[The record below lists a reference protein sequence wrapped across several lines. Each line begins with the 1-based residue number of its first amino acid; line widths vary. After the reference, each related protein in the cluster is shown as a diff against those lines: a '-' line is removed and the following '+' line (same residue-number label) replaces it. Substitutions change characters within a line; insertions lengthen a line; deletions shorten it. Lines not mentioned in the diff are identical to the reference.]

1 MKITKLLESIPYYK
15 TNQKIDE
22 LEINGVSMDSRSVG
36 LGDVFVC
43 IIGNESD
50 GHDFALAA
58 IDQGAALIIAQREL
72 DIDFPVVTVNDT
84 TKALA
89 MIASTFYNYPTRQV
103 HTIGVTGT
111 NGKTTI
117 TYLLDEIFTLNKHTT
132 ATIGTIQM
140 NIAGTTYPV
149 KNTTPDSLSLQQ
161 SFKQMVN
168 SGVDTAIMEV
178 SSHAL
183 DQGRVY
189 GCDFDVAIFTN
200 LTQDH
205 LDYHENMDDYLRAK
219 SLLFAQLGNGY
230 NVERNKFAVINQDSH
245 FAHKL
250 IRSTAQ
256 PALTYGIHADA
267 DISAKQ
273 IKLHEKGSSF
283 ILSTPEG
290 DIPIESPL
298 MGMFSVYNMLAS
310 AGAAL
315 ASGISLST
323 IQQAFKQTKG
333 VRGRFEPVLEGQ
345 PFGVVVDYAHTPDS
359 LENVLKTMSE
369 FCEGSIRVVV
379 GCGGD
384 RDRTKRPLMADVAVK
399 YADQA
404 IFTSDNP
411 RTEDPEVILQDMTS
425 HLEKGFIVEENRK
438 KAIEYA
444 ISNSVHGD
452 MVLIAGKGHETY
464 QEIHGVRHDFDDRE
478 VARDILLKVKGSQ
491 M

>member
-1 MKITKLLESIPYYK
+1 MNITKLLESIPYYK
-15 TNQKIDE
+15 TNQTIDE
-22 LEINGVSMDSRSVG
+22 LEINGVSMDSRSIG

-43 IIGNESD
+43 IIGSESD
-50 GHDFALAA
+50 GHDFVHAA
-58 IDQGAALIIAQREL
+58 IDQGASLIIAQREL
-72 DIDFPVVTVNDT
+72 DVDFPVVIVNDT

-89 MIASTFYNYPTRQV
+89 MIASTFYNYPTEQV

-117 TYLLDEIFTLNKHTT
+117 TYLLDEIFTLNNNTT

-140 NIAGTTYPV
+140 NIAGQTYPV
-149 KNTTPDSLSLQQ
+149 KNTTPDALSLQQ
-161 SFKQMVN
+161 SFNQMLN
-168 SGVDTAIMEV
+168 HGVDTAIMEV

-205 LDYHENMDDYLRAK
+205 LDYHESMDDYLRAK

-230 NVERNKFAVINQDSH
+230 NMEREKFAIINQDSP

-256 PALTYGIHADA
+256 PALTYGIDTEA
-267 DISAKQ
+267 DITAKQ
-273 IKLHEKGSSF
+273 ISLHEKGSSF
-283 ILSTPEG
+283 VLSTPKG
-290 DIPIESPL
+290 DISIESPL

-310 AGAAL
+310 AGAAIV
-315 ASGISLST
+315 SGVDLT
-323 IQQAFKQTKG
+323 VIQQSFKHTKG

-359 LENVLKTMSE
+359 LENVLNTMQE
-369 FCEGSIRVVV
+369 FCKGEIRVVV

-384 RDRTKRPLMADVAVK
+384 RDRTKRPLMAEVAMK

-411 RTEDPEVILQDMTS
+411 RTEDPELILNDMTA
-425 HLEKGFIVEENRK
+425 HLSGDFVVEENRR
-438 KAIEYA
+438 KAIDIA
-444 ISNSVHGD
+444 ITNSGQGD

-464 QEIHGVRHDFDDRE
+464 QEINGIRHDFDDRE

>member
-1 MKITKLLESIPYYK
+1 MNITKLLESIPYYK
-15 TNQKIDE
+15 TNQSIDE
-22 LEINGVSMDSRSVG
+22 LEINGVSMDSRSID

-43 IIGNESD
+43 IIGSESD
-50 GHDFALAA
+50 GHDFVHAA

-72 DIDFPVVTVNDT
+72 DVDFPVVTVNDT

-89 MIASTFYNYPTRQV
+89 MIASTFYNYPTEQV

-117 TYLLDEIFTLNKHTT
+117 TYLLDEIFTLNNHTT

-140 NIAGTTYPV
+140 NIAGQTYPV
-149 KNTTPDSLSLQQ
+149 KNTTPDALSLQQ
-161 SFKQMVN
+161 SFNQMLN
-168 SGVDTAIMEV
+168 HGVDTAIMEV

-189 GCDFDVAIFTN
+189 GCDFNVAIFTN

-205 LDYHENMDDYLRAK
+205 LDYHESMDDYLRAK

-230 NVERNKFAVINQDSH
+230 NMEREKFAIINQDSP

-256 PALTYGIHADA
+256 PTLTYGIHSEA
-267 DISAKQ
+267 DITAKQ
-273 IKLHEKGSSF
+273 ISLHEKGSSF
-283 ILSTPEG
+283 VLSTPNGEVS
-290 DIPIESPL
+290 IESPL

-310 AGAAL
+310 AGAAIVSGVDL
-315 ASGISLST
+315 AV
-323 IQQAFKQTKG
+323 IQQSFKQTKG

-345 PFGVVVDYAHTPDS
+345 SFGVVVDYAHTPDS
-359 LENVLKTMSE
+359 LENVLNTMQE
-369 FCEGSIRVVV
+369 FCKSKIRVVV

-384 RDRTKRPLMADVAVK
+384 RDRTKRPLMADVAMK

-411 RTEDPEVILQDMTS
+411 RTEDPEVILNDMTS
-425 HLEKGFIVEENRK
+425 HLDGDFIVEENRR
-438 KAIEYA
+438 KAIDIA
-444 ISNSVHGD
+444 ITNSEQGD

-464 QEIHGVRHDFDDRE
+464 QEINGVRHDFDDRE